1 MQKLRYRAFADEF
14 GVEFSS
20 KQLGIVEIALI
31 SYRSHLLLIDDEKQ
45 KIVGTYRLLTA
56 QGVKGAGDWYSA
68 SEFDSFLL
76 HPLMPKMIGR
86 YGMYS

>member
-1 MQKLRYRAFADEF
+1 MQKLRYKAFADEF

-45 KIVGTYRLLTA
+45 KIGTYRLLTA

-86 YGMYS
+86 